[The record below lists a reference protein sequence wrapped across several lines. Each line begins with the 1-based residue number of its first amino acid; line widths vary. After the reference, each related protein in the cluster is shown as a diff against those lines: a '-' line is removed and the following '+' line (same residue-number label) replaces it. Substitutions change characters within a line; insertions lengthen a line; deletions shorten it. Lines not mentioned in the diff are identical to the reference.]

1 MQTGRFGAL
10 FHLMAIRPENLRAA
24 FARLLPGAEPDLPG
38 ITEVVDE
45 PVPAEIRE
53 RLLKGRRPAAVLI
66 PILQS
71 GTDAPLRLLLT
82 QRTAHLRDHAG
93 QISFPGGGLNPGES
107 AVAGALREAQ
117 EEIGLNPA
125 QVDVFGQMPQYQT
138 GTGFSV
144 SPLIGF
150 VQTPCDL
157 VADPGEVA
165 QIFDVPLD
173 FILDPRNIRQ
183 ETRYYR
189 GAWRSF
195 LAIPWSGYYI
205 WGATAG
211 MLAQLSRIV
220 RSAG

>member
-1 MQTGRFGAL
+1 
-10 FHLMAIRPENLRAA
+10 MAITPERLRAA
-24 FARLLPGAEPDLPG
+24 FDRLSPGAESALPG

-53 RLLKGRRPAAVLI
+53 RLLTGRRPAAVLI

-71 GTDAPLRLLLT
+71 GRGEPLRLLLT

-93 QISFPGGGLNPGES
+93 QISFPGGGLNPGETPM
-107 AVAGALREAQ
+107 AGALREAQ
-117 EEIGLNPA
+117 EEIGLDPNR
-125 QVDVFGQMPQYQT
+125 VTLFGQMPQYHT

-150 VQTPCDL
+150 VQTPCEL
-157 VADPGEVA
+157 VPDPGEVA
-165 QIFDVPLD
+165 EIFDVPLD
-173 FILDPRNIRQ
+173 FILDPRNMRQ

-195 LAIPWSGYYI
+195 LAVPWSGYYI

-220 RSAG
+220 RAVG

>member
-1 MQTGRFGAL
+1 
-10 FHLMAIRPENLRAA
+10 MAITPDVLRTA
-24 FARLLPGAEPDLPG
+24 FSGLPPGVGSVLPG

-45 PVPAEIRE
+45 PVPEEIRE
-53 RLLKGRRPAAVLI
+53 RLLTGRRPAAVLI

-71 GTDAPLRLLLT
+71 GPNEPLRLLLT

-93 QISFPGGGLNPGES
+93 QISFPGGGLNPGEG

-125 QVDVFGQMPQYQT
+125 RVDVFGQMPQYHT

-144 SPLIGF
+144 SPMIGF

-157 VADPGEVA
+157 VPDPGEVA
-165 QIFDVPLD
+165 EIFDVPLD
-173 FILDPRNIRQ
+173 FILDPRNMRQ

-195 LAIPWSGYYI
+195 LAVPWSGYYI

-220 RSAG
+220 RAAG

>member
-1 MQTGRFGAL
+1 
-10 FHLMAIRPENLRAA
+10 MAITPEILRTA
-24 FARLLPGAEPDLPG
+24 FAGLPPGQVPSLPG

-53 RLLKGRRPAAVLI
+53 RLLTGRRSAAVLI
-66 PILQS
+66 PILQAAP
-71 GTDAPLRLLLT
+71 TAPLRLLLT

-93 QISFPGGGLNPGES
+93 QISFPGGGLNPGEG
-107 AVAGALREAQ
+107 AMAGALREAQ

-125 QVDVFGQMPQYQT
+125 QVEVFGQMPQYHT

-144 SPLIGF
+144 TPMIAF

-165 QIFDVPLD
+165 EIFDVPLD
-173 FILDPRNIRQ
+173 FILDPHNMRQ

-211 MLAQLSRIV
+211 MLSQLSRIV
-220 RSAG
+220 RAGE

>member
-1 MQTGRFGAL
+1 
-10 FHLMAIRPENLRAA
+10 MAITPDDLRAA
-24 FARLLPGAEPDLPG
+24 FTGLTPGVAPGLPG

-53 RLLKGRRPAAVLI
+53 RLLTGRRPAAVLI
-66 PILQS
+66 PILNS
-71 GTDAPLRLLLT
+71 GHKEPLRLLLT
-82 QRTAHLRDHAG
+82 QRTEHLRDHAG
-93 QISFPGGGLNPGES
+93 QISFPGGGLNLGED

-117 EEIGLNPA
+117 EEIGLDPA
-125 QVDVFGQMPQYQT
+125 RVEIFGQMPQYQT

-144 SPLIGF
+144 SPMIGF

-157 VADPGEVA
+157 VPDPGEVA
-165 QIFDVPLD
+165 GIFDVPLD
-173 FILDPRNIRQ
+173 FILDPRNMRQ

-189 GAWRSF
+189 GAWRNF
-195 LAIPWSGYYI
+195 LAVPWSGYYI

-220 RSAG
+220 RAAG